1 MLLTNVLNSEGSIS
15 SDSLVFILHNFLQDV
30 DPNDEKLMLLLE
42 GMAEVYNGTVYKV
55 NIYLICR

>member
-1 MLLTNVLNSEGSIS
+1 MLLTNVLNSEGSQS

-42 GMAEVYNGTVYKV
+42 GMAEV
-55 NIYLICR
+55 